1 MIAASNSVIM
11 NYLNGPRV
19 QSDSPWPATGQTQTW
34 RDFATLRLLKFVA
47 ILFLGAPLSRSATA
61 QNANNP
67 DAAEIVSREN
77 SVDTSR
83 ASAAW
88 RSATVGQKLAWHD
101 RLRTGEDS
109 RAALR
114 MSDLS
119 ILRVD
124 EFFEGEILPPQVA
137 SPKPTIDVKQGT
149 GYFFS
154 REKSREINVKTPAA
168 NGAIRGTEFVV
179 TVAANGHSS
188 FTMLDGEVEVS
199 NAQGSVLV
207 RSGERADADPGR
219 KPTKTAVIMTVNLV
233 QWCLYYP
240 GVLDLKDLN
249 LSPETRGALRESLAA
264 YSEGDLL
271 NALKTYPRQRL
282 PASSAERIYRAGLF
296 LFVGQVEKAERLL
309 REVNHD
315 APGREALSI
324 LIAAV
329 TLQTKT
335 GSRPPSTASD
345 WVAESYYRQS
355 KTDLAGALQAAQQAA
370 ALDETFGF
378 AWTRVADL
386 QFSFGRVPQAKET
399 LEKGLRLAPRNPAAH
414 ALQGFLLSAENNI
427 NAAKDS
433 FETAISLDSALGN
446 AWLGRGLCAIRQG
459 HAEAGRRDLQ
469 VAAALEPNRS
479 IFHSYLGKAFSSLG
493 EESKARKDL
502 DRAKELDPLDP
513 TPWIYSAIENRQ
525 DSRINEAVRDLE
537 KSIDLNDNRLVYR
550 SRFLLDQDR
559 AVRSANLA
567 AIYQDDGMFDLSVR
581 EATRGVNDDYSNA
594 SSHLF
599 LANSYNALRDPTRI
613 NLRYETPWFNELLL
627 ANLLAPVGGGP
638 LSQFV
643 SEQEYSKMFEANRLG
658 ISSTSTYLSTGELRE
673 IASQWGIY
681 GNVSYSFDTEFQY
694 NNGTRPNNEITRSES
709 YAQAKVQ
716 VTPQDSIF
724 FQTKYQD
731 TRQEDLLQRYDQN
744 QAELGVNFR
753 ELQQP
758 AILLVGY
765 HHEWAPGMN
774 TLLLVGRLADDITF
788 SDLNSAADAAE
799 FLQTGVRPNVSR
811 SIIIAHDPTG
821 AVAPPPFT
829 LFTLPLDLRYH
840 STFTTYTGEFNQI
853 WETENN
859 TLIAGARFQAGE
871 FHTSDKLDNPPS
883 FAVRFFN
890 DPAAAQDFNTSFER
904 QSLYAYDTWRPF
916 PGLSLTGGISYDR
929 LSYPTDY
936 RNPPIL
942 DSESSR
948 SRVSPKA
955 GFIWNPMGK
964 LTFRGAYTRS
974 LGGVSFDESVRL
986 EPNQVAGFN
995 QVFRSI
1001 ISESVVG
1008 SVAAPTFEN
1017 AGLLVEDKFGT
1028 GTYVALQATLLLS
1041 DVDRRIGTFDATYVP
1056 GIGIVNIPPFA
1067 TSSTPQ
1073 QLNYEE
1079 QNLLFTFNQLLGD
1092 RWSLGA
1098 NYQYSFADLQTVLPA
1113 IPKSISPELADSR
1126 VKATLHQGQIFAIY
1140 NHPSGWFGRLEGYW
1154 ARQSNVGYVPD
1165 IPGDEIFQLN
1175 AYAGFRFRRNYGDVT
1190 AGFLDIN
1197 DQDYKLNPLN
1207 YYSELPRERTFALQ
1221 VRLNF

>member
-1 MIAASNSVIM
+1 MHHQDCQGIQSARLPLTRKRREIRRGVRAS
-11 NYLNGPRV
+11 
-19 QSDSPWPATGQTQTW
+19 
-34 RDFATLRLLKFVA
+34 RLLTLIVVM
-47 ILFLGAPLSRSATA
+47 LMGAPFSRRAPA
-61 QNANNP
+61 QTTNNP
-67 DAAEIVSREN
+67 DAAELLSKEN
-77 SVDTSR
+77 SVDTAR
-83 ASAAW
+83 PSATW
-88 RSATVGQKLAWHD
+88 RPATVGQKLIWHE

-109 RAALR
+109 RAAVR
-114 MSDLS
+114 MSDAS

-124 EFFEGEILPPQVA
+124 ELTETEILPPEVA
-137 SPKPTIDVKQGT
+137 SAKPTVDLKQGT

-179 TVAANGHSS
+179 SVAANGHSS

-199 NAQGSVLV
+199 NAQGSILV
-207 RSGERADADPGR
+207 QSGERADAEPGH
-219 KPTKTAVIMTVNLV
+219 KPTKTAVIMTINLV

-249 LSPETRGALRESLAA
+249 LSSGTRDALRESLAA
-264 YSEGDLL
+264 YEEGDLL
-271 NALKTYPRQRL
+271 NALRKYPRQRS
-282 PASSAERIYRAGLF
+282 PASSAEKIYRAGLF

-309 REVNHD
+309 REVDDD
-315 APGREALSI
+315 APGRDALST
-324 LIAAV
+324 LVAAV

-335 GSRPPSTASD
+335 SDRPSTTASD

-355 KTDLAGALQAAQQAA
+355 RGNLVGALEASQQAA
-370 ALDETFGF
+370 AVDETFGF

-386 QFSFGRVPQAKET
+386 QFSFGRVPQAKEA
-399 LEKGLRLAPRNPAAH
+399 LERGLHLAPRNPSAH
-414 ALQGFLLSAENNI
+414 ALRGFLLSAENNI
-427 NAAKDS
+427 NGAKDS
-433 FETAISLDSALGN
+433 FERAISLDGALGN

-459 HAEAGRRDLQ
+459 STEAGRRDLQ

-493 EESKARKDL
+493 EERRARKEL
-502 DRAKELDPLDP
+502 ERAKQLDPLDP

-550 SRFLLDQDR
+550 SKFLLDQDR

-581 EATRGVNDDYSNA
+581 EASRGVNDDYSNA
-594 SSHLF
+594 SAHLF

-694 NNGTRPNNEITRSES
+694 NNGYRPNNEITRSES

-716 VTPQDSIF
+716 LTPRDSIF

-731 TRQEDLLQRYDQN
+731 TRQEDLLQRYDQT
-744 QAELGVNFR
+744 QAEIGVNFR

-758 AILLVGY
+758 AIILVGY
-765 HHEWAPGMN
+765 HHEWAPGLH
-774 TLLLVGRLADDITF
+774 TLMLVGRLADEISF
-788 SDLNSAADAAE
+788 SDVNSAADAAE
-799 FLQTGVRPNVSR
+799 FVQTGVRPNVSR
-811 SIIIAHDPTG
+811 SLIIPRDVTG
-821 AVAPPPFT
+821 AVTLAPF
-829 LFTLPLDLRYH
+829 LLPLDLDYH

-853 WETENN
+853 CEVANN
-859 TLIAGARFQAGE
+859 TLIFGARFQAGE
-871 FHTSDKLDNPPS
+871 FHTSDRLDNPPP
-883 FAVRFFN
+883 FAAAFFN

-955 GFIWNPMGK
+955 GFIWNPVGN
-964 LTFRGAYTRS
+964 LAFRGAYTRS

-1028 GTYVALQATLLLS
+1028 GTYVALQAGLLWS
-1041 DVDRRIGTFDATYVP
+1041 EVDRRIGSFDALVADGRIDP
-1056 GIGIVNIPPFA
+1056 PIVA
-1067 TSSTPQ
+1067 SSTPQ
-1073 QLNYEE
+1073 QLRYEE
-1079 QNLLFTFNQLLGD
+1079 ENLLVSFNQLLGD

-1098 NYQYSFADLQTVLPA
+1098 NYSIIFSNLQTLFPA
-1113 IPKSISPELADSR
+1113 IPRSISPQLADSR

-1154 ARQSNVGYVPD
+1154 AGQSNVGYSPD

-1190 AGFLDIN
+1190 VGFLDIN

-1207 YYSELPRERTFALQ
+1207 YYSELPRERTLALR